1 MKRMKFDFRSFISPP
16 PINGTTL
23 NSVMLDPSFILFMY
37 ILICIV
43 MVSLTVL
50 YLNRRSGLFPALST
64 ALITTFFTA
73 GIIYAAHADIGWTMW
88 LTNDIGMFAGKS
100 MEEKMSAMDDTI
112 WDFSREAKAVIPHE
126 YVLFSSDETA
136 ALRTEYFLLPLRKRE
151 QADYIVVLRDRQADF
166 DPVTGTLSRGDSRIG
181 HVEAIRLFAHD
192 TYILKRKS
200 P

>member
-1 MKRMKFDFRSFISPP
+1 MKFDFRSLISPP

-23 NSVMLDPSFILFMY
+23 NSVMLDPSFTLFMY
-37 ILICIV
+37 ILVCTLL
-43 MVSLTVL
+43 VSLIVL
-50 YLNRRSGLFPALST
+50 YLKRRSRPLPALNT
-64 ALITTFFTA
+64 ALLMTFFSA
-73 GIIYAAHADIGWTMW
+73 GTIYAAHADIGWTAW

-100 MEEKMSAMDDTI
+100 TEEKLSAMDDAI
-112 WDFSREAKAVIPHE
+112 WDFAREAKAVIPRE
-126 YVLFSSDETA
+126 YELYSSDETA

-166 DPVTGTLSRGDSRIG
+166 DPVTGTLSRGNFRIG
-181 HVEAIRLFAHD
+181 HVEAVRLFARD